1 MPIFRLTKIF
11 EITTLLAIVSATNNI
26 SNKGIYM
33 ILSVKKYTLIIS
45 LLFLIG
51 FNLGAMEPTDPEDDV
66 EYVST
71 SRMDTQNGLRSS
83 QPYSYVNVQDSAAQF
98 YALNKLLSQQA
109 PAAQQRGLAERI
121 GRRAGELTQTA
132 IEEGYRMGV
141 YQFTSDL
148 TREILSI
155 AVGTAMRT
163 GANVFSRVIGKKEEK
178 NEADEKVLELQKAIL
193 ILRQAKE
200 ELALKKELAQE
211 LEKSTQLVNGDQKE
225 LKDQKEFLAKQQTIF
240 AQEEQ
245 ALREKI
251 LEAKKMFD
259 VAAS

>member
-178 NEADEKVLELQKAIL
+178 NETD
-193 ILRQAKE
+193 
-200 ELALKKELAQE
+200 
-211 LEKSTQLVNGDQKE
+211 
-225 LKDQKEFLAKQQTIF
+225 
-240 AQEEQ
+240 
-245 ALREKI
+245 
-251 LEAKKMFD
+251 
-259 VAAS
+259 